1 MTDEEM
7 WTFIEAQKSLQVATI
22 NNDGSPHLTTLWFAV
37 LDGAIVFETFTRSQK
52 IVNLTRDERIAC
64 LLEDGLEYEKLRGV
78 QFNGV
83 AELTDDPAEVG
94 RCATAVIQR
103 NTPGLDDETA
113 AEVGKAMARKRTMVV
128 VRPDR
133 IVTWDHT
140 KLGGGY

>member
-83 AELTDDPAEVG
+83 AELTDDPAEVE